1 MKIAAPNERGNIL
14 IVAII
19 MVAVLSAFVAAA
31 LNATGNT
38 ARITDRSRDYAAA
51 RAGAEGAVE
60 YAYAQW
66 KGLTQND
73 NGPVSTTTMMAAIT
87 PPAFSGFTYAPASM
101 DGQLRVDAVD
111 QYGAPTT
118 TLTSVTVTLPNYPGW
133 SGQVY
138 TYLARAKLQPLNTT
152 YNFAAGVKRQFQYTV
167 VPLFQAMF
175 FFQDNIEI
183 YKPATMTVNGL
194 VHTNANAYLSGQSGD
209 TLTFESNVSYVTS
222 YSSTT
227 DPPYANTWSGWSA
240 NAEAAPVYS
249 VSQSSQ
255 LHQVTAMQPLGTDL
269 TAAINTTDNNP
280 NNDSIHEIIEPPN
293 TAYPDPP
300 AFATRRFY
308 NKAGLLIQVNGKTI
322 SVKGQNGLTL
332 SSAQQTAI
340 AAAVSSKSTI
350 YDQREG
356 TDVNVS
362 TINVGTL
369 GNALASTTGFNGVL
383 YVYDTTSSSTPNAF
397 RLSNGGVLPST
408 GLTVASENPVY
419 VQGDYNTGTTNNP
432 GAVPSNNGNSTDTA
446 SPTVAGYTRA
456 PAAVV
461 ADAVMLLSNSWSDG
475 NSSLTLS
482 NRTASNTTYNMAI
495 VSGFMPSGYQPSVG
509 AQYGYS
515 GGANNF
521 PRFLENWSGYYCTY
535 YGSMV
540 ELYQSETFTG
550 QWDTGNIYSP
560 PIRCWNFDPNFSSNP
575 PPGSLTAISWSRGS
589 WVKY

>member
-1 MKIAAPNERGNIL
+1 MKFASSRERGNIL

-51 RAGAEGAVE
+51 RTAAEGAVE

-66 KGLTQND
+66 KGVTENN
-73 NGPVSTTTMMAAIT
+73 NGPVSTTTMMSNLTAPSFT
-87 PPAFSGFTYAPASM
+87 GFSYAPSSV

-133 SGQVY
+133 TGQVY
-138 TYLARAKLQPLNTT
+138 TYLARAKLQPLNAS

-167 VPLFQAMF
+167 VPLFQSMF

-194 VHTNANAYLSGQSGD
+194 VHTNSNAYLSGVAGG
-209 TLTFESNVSYVTS
+209 TLTFESNVSYVGS
-222 YSSTT
+222 YSATA
-227 DPPYANTWSGWSA
+227 DPPYANTWSGYSQ
-240 NAEAAPVYS
+240 NAEVAPTFTT
-249 VSQSSQ
+249 SQSSQ

-293 TAYPDPP
+293 TAYTDPP
-300 AFATRRFY
+300 QFATRRFY
-308 NKAGLLIQVNGKTI
+308 NKAGLLIQINGKKVTA
-322 SVKGQNGLTL
+322 SGQNGLTL
-332 SSAQQTAI
+332 TTTQQTAI
-340 AAAVSSKSTI
+340 TNTVSAKSTI

-356 TDVNVS
+356 TDVGVS
-362 TINVGTL
+362 TVNIGALGT
-369 GNALASTTGFNGVL
+369 ALSSTTGFNGVV
-383 YVYDTTSSSTPNAF
+383 YVYDTTTGSTPNAI
-397 RLSNGGVLPST
+397 RLSNGGVLPSS
-408 GLTVASENPVY
+408 GLTVASENPIY

-432 GAVPSNNGNSTDTA
+432 SAVPANVGNSTDTA
-446 SPTVAGYTRA
+446 SPTVSSYTRA
-456 PAAVV
+456 PAAVIG
-461 ADAVMLLSNSWSDG
+461 DAVMLLSNNWSDA
-475 NSSLTLS
+475 NSSLSLS
-482 NRTASNTTYNMAI
+482 SRQASNTTYNMAI
-495 VSGFMPSGYQPSVG
+495 VSGFMPSGYQPTTG

-521 PRFLENWSGYYCTY
+521 PRFLEDWSNNYCTY

-540 ELYQSETFTG
+540 ELFQSQTFTG

-560 PIRCWNFDPNFSSNP
+560 PIRCWNFDPNFTSTP
-575 PPGSLTAISWSRGS
+575 PPGSLTAISWSRGT